1 MGVLYK
7 NNNSIKSIK
16 IKGQYQYNEMTDSF
30 KYVLVTRET
39 NSMVVPQV
47 LEDYIYSLNLFV
59 DVIRLQDFTIEYFL
73 KNKNTIFVITQMW
86 LNIDDD
92 DKLFIDYVLS
102 TNRVIYLNVEM
113 LSEDIRM
120 KHVANLIKYN
130 IQIAD
135 YSMANIVMLKQYAK
149 HKNIQIKKDIIY
161 LPYQYNLQDQI
172 QLQNIDDKYE
182 YDIGIINAKPEQ
194 SDTVD
199 ISNTYRR
206 TIMWE
211 NLQKTKWKCLNI
223 LGWGKERDELIK
235 RCKLIINIHHFE
247 CFNVFEHI
255 RCDRMIFAK
264 KIIVSDKSI
273 LGDKLDVTPYIF
285 TEDFEDIIPRAN
297 TILENFDNYQKRM
310 NELNMDNIILL
321 RKKILKQQLNHIC
334 CNKA

>member
-1 MGVLYK
+1 MA
-7 NNNSIKSIK
+7 
-16 IKGQYQYNEMTDSF
+16 DSF
-30 KYVLVTRET
+30 KYVLVTNEFNDIR
-39 NSMVVPQV
+39 VPKV

-59 DVIRLQDFTIEYFL
+59 DVITIRDFSIEFFF

-92 DKLFIDYVLS
+92 DKIFIDNVLS
-102 TNRVIYLNVEM
+102 SNRVIFLNVEM
-113 LSEDIRM
+113 LSEDLRIN
-120 KHVANLIKYN
+120 HIINLIKYN

-135 YSMANIVMLKQYAK
+135 YSMANIVMLKQYAEE
-149 HKNIQIKKDIIY
+149 NDIQIQKDIIY

-172 QLQNIDDKYE
+172 QLQNIDNKYE

-199 ISNTYRR
+199 KSNTYRR

-247 CFNVFEHI
+247 CFNIFEHI

-264 KIIVSDKSI
+264 KIIVSDKSL
-273 LGDKLDVTPYIF
+273 LGDKLDVSPYVF
-285 TEDFEDIIPRAN
+285 AEEFENIIPKAN
-297 TILENFDNYQKRM
+297 AILENFDNYQKKM

>member
-1 MGVLYK
+1 MA
-7 NNNSIKSIK
+7 
-16 IKGQYQYNEMTDSF
+16 DSF
-30 KYVLVTRET
+30 KYVLVTVET
-39 NSMVVPQV
+39 NSMVVPKV

-59 DVIRLQDFTIEYFL
+59 DVICLQDFTIEYFL
-73 KNKNTIFVITQMW
+73 QNKNTIFVITQMW
-86 LNIDDD
+86 LHIDVDD
-92 DKLFIDYVLS
+92 DKIFIENVLS
-102 TNRVIYLNVEM
+102 SSRVIFLNVEM
-113 LSEDIRM
+113 LSEDLRM
-120 KHVANLIKYN
+120 NHIINLIKYN
-130 IQIAD
+130 VQIAD
-135 YSMANIVMLKQYAK
+135 YSMANIVMLKQYAEE
-149 HKNIQIKKDIIY
+149 NDIQIKKDIIY

-182 YDIGIINAKPEQ
+182 YDIGIINATPEQ

-206 TIMWE
+206 TIMWK

-235 RCKLIINIHHFE
+235 TCKLIINIHHFE
-247 CFNVFEHI
+247 CFNIFEHI

-264 KIIVSDKSI
+264 KFIVSDKSI

-285 TEDFEDIIPRAN
+285 AEDFEDIIPRAN

>member
-1 MGVLYK
+1 MA
-7 NNNSIKSIK
+7 
-16 IKGQYQYNEMTDSF
+16 DSF
-30 KYVLVTRET
+30 KYVLVTNESNDIRI
-39 NSMVVPQV
+39 PKV
-47 LEDYIYSLNLFV
+47 LEDYIYSLNLFI
-59 DVIRLQDFTIEYFL
+59 DVITIQDFTIEYFF
-73 KNKNTIFVITQMW
+73 KNKNAIFVITQMW
-86 LNIDDD
+86 LNINDD
-92 DKLFIDYVLS
+92 DKIFIDNVLS
-102 TNRVIYLNVEM
+102 SDRVVFLNVEM
-113 LSEDIRM
+113 LSEEIRIN
-120 KHVANLIKYN
+120 HIINLIKYN
-130 IQIAD
+130 VQIAD
-135 YSMANIVMLKQYAK
+135 YSIANTLMLKKYVKQ
-149 HKNIQIKKDIIY
+149 NGIQIKKEILY

-199 ISNTYRR
+199 TSNTYRR

-247 CFNVFEHI
+247 CFNIFEHI

-273 LGDKLDVTPYIF
+273 LGGKLDISPYIF
-285 TEDFEDIIPRAN
+285 AEDFENIIPKAN
-297 TILENFDNYQKRM
+297 TILENFDNYQKKM

>member
-1 MGVLYK
+1 MA
-7 NNNSIKSIK
+7 
-16 IKGQYQYNEMTDSF
+16 DSF
-30 KYVLVTRET
+30 KYVLVTNEFNDIR
-39 NSMVVPQV
+39 VPKV

-59 DVIRLQDFTIEYFL
+59 DVITIRDFSIEFFF

-92 DKLFIDYVLS
+92 DDKISIDNVLS
-102 TNRVIYLNVEM
+102 SNRVIFLNVEM
-113 LSEDIRM
+113 LSEDLRM
-120 KHVANLIKYN
+120 NHIINLIKYN

-135 YSMANIVMLKQYAK
+135 YSMANIVMLKQYAEE
-149 HKNIQIKKDIIY
+149 NDIQIQKDIIY

-199 ISNTYRR
+199 KSNTYRR

-223 LGWGKERDELIK
+223 LGWGKERDELLK
-235 RCKLIINIHHFE
+235 KCKLIINIHHFE
-247 CFNVFEHI
+247 CFNIFEHI
-255 RCDRMIFAK
+255 RCDRLIFAK
-264 KIIVSDKSI
+264 KIIVSDKS
-273 LGDKLDVTPYIF
+273 LFGDKLDVSPYIF
-285 TEDFEDIIPRAN
+285 TEEFENIIPKAN
-297 TILENFDNYQKRM
+297 IILENFDNYQKKM